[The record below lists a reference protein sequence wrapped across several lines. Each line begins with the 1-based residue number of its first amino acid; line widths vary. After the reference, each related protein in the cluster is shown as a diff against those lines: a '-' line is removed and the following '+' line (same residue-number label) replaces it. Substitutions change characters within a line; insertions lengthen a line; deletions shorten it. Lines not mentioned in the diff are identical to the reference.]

1 VKRIN
6 YLPFTCSF
14 LLMLSVQQISVACS
28 VCYGDPESPMIIGM
42 NMGILTLLVFVAGI
56 WASFAVFFL
65 NLRKRAKVHANSLN
79 EKKGG
84 NS

>member
-1 VKRIN
+1 
-6 YLPFTCSF
+6 
-14 LLMLSVQQISVACS
+14 
-28 VCYGDPESPMIIGM
+28 
-42 NMGILTLLVFVAGI
+42 LLVFVVGI